1 MDYDK
6 AVLRTLAQRRGY
18 MLKISKLSGLPQSQ
32 VWSIFNGR
40 NVPLVSTW
48 AKISAAIDDDRESK
62 KSKKGGSDMKADK
75 RVARPDERG
84 IVD

>member
-6 AVLRTLAQRRGY
+6 AVLRTLAKRRGY

-48 AKISAAIDDDRESK
+48 SKISAAIELDDRESK
-62 KSKKGGSDMKADK
+62 KSKKGGKK
-75 RVARPDERG
+75 DEQK
-84 IVD
+84 